1 MALGA
6 GDKLDQSQRL
16 PQELSGREE
25 TPATEVRIDNGHAS
39 DSPELHVPRR
49 RLRKKSRDT
58 QNPSAST
65 GLTAGESRS
74 SSEVQA
80 GADIPEAPPKLIT
93 IHPIEPVVDLE
104 KPEVWERQLREL
116 AQCLLMRRRR
126 LARRAKR
133 LAAQR
138 RQLAAELQ
146 AAQAALADRELSL
159 AHRHRQLD
167 ERELRLALQEEELTR
182 RNQELIAR
190 QIDLEAREK
199 QLAAREVELRQ
210 LEQAHQENI
219 RQYRAELEADYQRR
233 LAEFETTQA
242 QWERWR
248 EAQLAE
254 LRQARELLRQDHER
268 QKAAILFEQ
277 QKLAAEKVQ
286 TIELHRLLRAQIEKY
301 REAAELESERLR
313 SQARSALAE
322 VCRQRQQLQE
332 QSAQLAE
339 KARELERQAHDLE
352 HLRRELHE
360 RIAAVENLRGLLQA
374 ERQQLQKEMQAEKLT
389 LRQEAEEVL
398 HHLGKLVQEVEAESR
413 KLAER
418 ENALQKLQAH
428 LERQHQELFH
438 ERLVLEELRRQILTA
453 TPPGSPTPWT
463 SGEFHQLVRSIL
475 DQLQSSKPTLPT
487 PEEVQPYLKRLET
500 LQTHLDEEFRRLS
513 THRKHLEAWSTHR
526 ASELAQQAEALLARE
541 EEIRKR
547 EATLADLA
555 TQWEIQKERYRQE
568 ILRLRLR
575 LLQGQ
580 LTSPALS
587 S

>member
-1 MALGA
+1 
-6 GDKLDQSQRL
+6 
-16 PQELSGREE
+16 
-25 TPATEVRIDNGHAS
+25 
-39 DSPELHVPRR
+39 
-49 RLRKKSRDT
+49 
-58 QNPSAST
+58 
-65 GLTAGESRS
+65 
-74 SSEVQA
+74 
-80 GADIPEAPPKLIT
+80 
-93 IHPIEPVVDLE
+93 
-104 KPEVWERQLREL
+104 
-116 AQCLLMRRRR
+116 
-126 LARRAKR
+126 
-133 LAAQR
+133 
-138 RQLAAELQ
+138 LQ

>member
-6 GDKLDQSQRL
+6 GEKLEN
-16 PQELSGREE
+16 PQGTSGEASGAEE
-25 TPATEVRIDNGHAS
+25 TAPPEVRIDNGHAPGC
-39 DSPELHVPRR
+39 PEVHMPRR
-49 RLRKKSRDT
+49 RSRRKSLGR
-58 QNPSAST
+58 QNVPGPTGPQTEGST
-65 GLTAGESRS
+65 VAQETPPPENP
-74 SSEVQA
+74 
-80 GADIPEAPPKLIT
+80 ADAPPALA
-93 IHPIEPVVDLE
+93 PAGPSENVVDLRRA
-104 KPEVWERQLREL
+104 EVWERQLREL

-374 ERQQLQKEMQAEKLT
+374 ERQQLQREIQAEKLA

-418 ENALQKLQAH
+418 ENALQELQAH

-438 ERLVLEELRRQILTA
+438 ERLVLEELRRQILAGNSKSFPTA
-453 TPPGSPTPWT
+453 RISEPLP
-463 SGEFHQLVRSIL
+463 QLVRSIVK
-475 DQLQSSKPTLPT
+475 QLRT
-487 PEEVQPYLKRLET
+487 PECLGGVSEDLKSCYAKLEALRTRLE
-500 LQTHLDEEFRRLS
+500 EEFRRLS
-513 THRKHLEAWSTHR
+513 AQKEQLKTWSTHR